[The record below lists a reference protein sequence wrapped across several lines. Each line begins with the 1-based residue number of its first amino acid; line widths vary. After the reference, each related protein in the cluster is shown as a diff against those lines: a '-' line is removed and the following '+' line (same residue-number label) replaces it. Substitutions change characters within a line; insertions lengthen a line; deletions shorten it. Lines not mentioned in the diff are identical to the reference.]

1 MSEHFFKLEYVDHT
15 SSARAGKIKTDHGE
29 IETPI
34 FMPVGTQGTVKTL
47 SPRDLNEVGAQ
58 IILGNTYHL
67 YLRPGDSLIRERGG
81 LHQFISWDKPMLT
94 DSGGYQVFSLAD
106 LRKISDE
113 GVKFHSHIDGS
124 IHFFTPEKVMEIQR
138 NLGPDIVM
146 VLDECTPYP
155 CDFEYAKNSHLR
167 TLEWAKRCKQ
177 HFHDYGQIHE
187 YQQFLFGIV
196 QGSTYDELRRDS
208 MSGLQAIEF
217 DGYAIGGLA
226 VGEPKQQLYD
236 ITELCCSRLPQI
248 QPRYLMGVG
257 KPEDIVECIGLG
269 VDMFDCVIPTRNGR
283 NGQVFTWDG
292 VLVIKNA
299 EHKTNFQP
307 IDDSCS
313 CYTCKNFSRAYIRHL
328 FQADEILGLQLASLH
343 NVHFYME
350 LVKKAS
356 QAIKKDRYQTW
367 KKSFYSRY
375 LNNNAKQ

>member
-1 MSEHFFKLEYVDHT
+1 MSDKFFNLEYVDHT

-29 IETPI
+29 IQTPI
-34 FMPVGTQGTVKTL
+34 FMPVGTQGTVKAL
-47 SPRDLNEVGAQ
+47 SPKDLTHAGAQ
-58 IILGNTYHL
+58 IILGNAYHL
-67 YLRPGDSLIRERGG
+67 YLRPGDQLIREHGG
-81 LHQFISWDKPMLT
+81 LHRFISWDKPILT

-124 IHFFTPEKVMEIQR
+124 IHLFTPEKVMEIER

-155 CDFEYAKNSHLR
+155 CDYDYAKNSHLR
-167 TLEWAKRCKQ
+167 TLEWAKRCKD
-177 HFHDYGQIHE
+177 HFQNNGQVHE

-196 QGSTYDELRRDS
+196 QGSSYEELRRDS
-208 MSGLQAIEF
+208 IHGLLDIEF

-226 VGEPKQQLYD
+226 VGEPKQQLYSL
-236 ITELCCSRLPQI
+236 TEYCCSKMPQL

-299 EHKTNFQP
+299 VHKNDFSP
-307 IDDSCS
+307 IDVHCS
-313 CYTCKNFSRAYIRHL
+313 CYACKNFTRSYIRHL

-343 NVHFYME
+343 NIHFYME
-350 LVKKAS
+350 LIKKAR
-356 QAIKKDRYQTW
+356 QAILKDRYESW
-367 KKSFYSRY
+367 KKKFYLRY
-375 LNNNAKQ
+375 FNNH